1 MAETVS
7 QTKDYQDRLYGF
19 GSSPGRYMWN
29 DLPRE
34 VLGEG
39 IVINVSRNSSTV
51 FITYSSQ
58 TIYAGDYVEVE

>member
-1 MAETVS
+1 M
-7 QTKDYQDRLYGF
+7 YGF
-19 GSSPGRYMWN
+19 GSSPGRYNWN

-39 IVINVSRNSSTV
+39 IVLNVSRNSSTV

-58 TIYAGDYVEVE
+58 TIYAGDYVEIE